1 MNISGLLTDQEM
13 DRMVMHIRGR
23 GKTRTRQRTIR
34 NAQAIMSYEAS
45 EEYGIAKGRAE
56 VVERYKENCPHNE
69 GDRAWMKSDCH
80 VCEPTCSRNGGWA
93 TVKKNKL
100 IQEIRALNL

>member
-23 GKTRTRQRTIR
+23 GKTQTRQRTIR
-34 NAQAIMSYEAS
+34 NAQAIMSYEAG

-80 VCEPTCSRNGGWA
+80 VCRADLLKEWGLGDGEEEQIDSRDKGP
-93 TVKKNKL
+93 
-100 IQEIRALNL
+100 